1 VNRFAITFTN
11 RDTTKARLVV
21 IDATICHI
29 IRDKRLLLKM
39 ANSGI
44 SMGKWNGPGGK
55 IEPGETPEQNVIREV
70 MEETGL
76 RIIDPAYHGKIEFY
90 MNGNDKLDYLVH
102 IFSSKRFSG
111 RARSSEEGKVR
122 WFDLAKLP
130 YARMWDDDRYW
141 LPLLLNGA
149 TFDARFC
156 YDKENKHVV
165 DYEINSRSTI

>member
-1 VNRFAITFTN
+1 M
-11 RDTTKARLVV
+11 V

-29 IRDKRLLLKM
+29 IHEKRLLLKM
-39 ANSGI
+39 ANGGI

-55 IEPGETPEQNVIREV
+55 IEPGETPEQNAIREV

-90 MNGNDKLDYLVH
+90 MSGNDKLDYLVH

-141 LPLLLNGA
+141 LPFLLNGA

-156 YDKENKHVV
+156 YDKANKHVV
-165 DYEINSRSTI
+165 DYEINFRSTI